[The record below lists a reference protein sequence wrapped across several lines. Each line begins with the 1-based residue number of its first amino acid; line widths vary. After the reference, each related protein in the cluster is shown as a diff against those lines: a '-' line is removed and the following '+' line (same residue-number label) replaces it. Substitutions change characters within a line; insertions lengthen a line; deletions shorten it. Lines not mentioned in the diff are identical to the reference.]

1 MRRARPPRV
10 RACLRATVNRIEP
23 RMNIGVNLAQEY
35 EMAERQMVAMA
46 EAEALK
52 LQARLEDLTRWRY
65 MKKHINIEIHTR

>member
-1 MRRARPPRV
+1 
-10 RACLRATVNRIEP
+10 
-23 RMNIGVNLAQEY
+23 MNIGVNLAQEY